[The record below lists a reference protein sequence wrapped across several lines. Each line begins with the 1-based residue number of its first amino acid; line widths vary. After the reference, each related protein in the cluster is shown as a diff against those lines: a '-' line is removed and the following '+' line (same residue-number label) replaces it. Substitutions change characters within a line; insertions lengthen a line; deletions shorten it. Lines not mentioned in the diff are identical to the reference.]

1 MIYLTTSAKWYKVSF
16 LLFFFFFHH
25 SHLQGIRD
33 REVSGGLVLNEVVQI
48 QRIKLLTLKQ
58 MKEDFTD
65 LISQATYYSLVGKPV

>member
-1 MIYLTTSAKWYKVSF
+1 MPNGIKSV
-16 LLFFFFFHH
+16 FFFFSSSFHQ
-25 SHLQGIRD
+25 SYLQGIRD
-33 REVSGGLVLNEVVQI
+33 REVSGGLVLNEVVEI